1 MCSIPQNKNKYR
13 HTSRMMRTLSIA
25 PSSIL
30 LQCLNKSG
38 LENDDCSALIER
50 KFSALVIDGLYFSRL
65 IEKDILLIRGNDIL
79 SHFDDVYAEVED
91 LLMWYPDTRVCIDG
105 VIDISIKMGQMVFWN
120 EILDTTLLS
129 NWLDGIP
136 ANKIVLTYGPEAFK

>member
-1 MCSIPQNKNKYR
+1 MTRTCSIAHSN
-13 HTSRMMRTLSIA
+13 
-25 PSSIL
+25 IL

-38 LENDDCSALIER
+38 LEIDDCCSLIER
-50 KFSALVIDGLYFSRL
+50 NFSALVVDSLYFSRL
-65 IEKDILLIRGNDIL
+65 VEKDMLLICGEDIL

-91 LLMWYPDTRVCIDG
+91 VLVWYPDTRVCIDG
-105 VIDISIKMGQMVFWN
+105 LINTRMRGDDGMIFWY

-136 ANKIVLTYGPEAFK
+136 ANKIVFTYGPEAFK